1 MNFTMITWVVDGRE
15 DMVVGSGGG
24 GEGANTNV
32 DRPTSDLCHLALTW
46 PPRGVI
52 NTSSRDRCSDEA

>member
-1 MNFTMITWVVDGRE
+1 MGGRIWQWVV
-15 DMVVGSGGG
+15 GGV

-32 DRPTSDLCHLALTW
+32 EPTSDLYHVAPTW